1 MILQILFTCKCD
13 PSKSDLQVEA
23 IQKDIWSRCA
33 ERNIGGFFL
42 RSGDYLVGL
51 FEGQDSVVIGKVEYL
66 IRKHKV
72 SSVYVVREAVLETR
86 DWTKWNS
93 DVFSL
98 EDLSEFERK
107 KFEGLAQIVGIAVE
121 ANQRSS
127 HAR

>member
-1 MILQILFTCKCD
+1 M
-13 PSKSDLQVEA
+13 
-23 IQKDIWSRCA
+23 
-33 ERNIGGFFL
+33 
-42 RSGDYLVGL
+42 
-51 FEGQDSVVIGKVEYL
+51 IGKVEYL